1 MARCEVFMITTLVH
15 SDGQTRQVDVVN
27 PAWLAPGAS
36 ELVWVDIE
44 LPDPAARPLLE
55 DVFHIHELALEDA
68 LSDIHHPKI
77 ELYDRYLY
85 LILHGIQ
92 AGAGGTGFE
101 THDIDFFLGERFLV
115 TVHTRSSRSIAGEQ
129 HTCLRN
135 THALGDGPAGLLH
148 RITDA
153 MVDHY
158 RPAVD
163 ALETRL
169 EGLEDIVFETPRHNP
184 VREILALKQ
193 DVAALRRITIPQRD
207 ALGRL
212 ARREFDLI
220 PDAIAYRFRDVY
232 DHLVQLTDESI
243 FFQDRVTGLLDAYLS
258 AQSNRLNQVMK
269 VLTVIATIFMP
280 LTVLTGVYGMNVQIP
295 QLPGGPA
302 MQFWWVMGMVVVI
315 AGAMLVMFR
324 RKDWL

>member
-1 MARCEVFMITTLVH
+1 MHR
-15 SDGQTRQVDVVN
+15 DGQTRQVDAVD

-44 LPDPAARPLLE
+44 LPDPGAHHILQ
-55 DVFHIHELALEDA
+55 DVFQIHELALEDA
-68 LSDIHHPKI
+68 LSAIHHPKI
-77 ELYDRYLY
+77 ELYDKYLY

-101 THDIDFFLGERFLV
+101 SHDIDFFLGEKFLV
-115 TVHTRSSRSIAGEQ
+115 TVHTTTSRSIAGEQ
-129 HTCLRN
+129 KTCLRN

-158 RPAVD
+158 RPEVD
-163 ALETRL
+163 ALEERL
-169 EGLEDIVFETPRHNP
+169 EALEDRVFESPRDNP
-184 VREILALKQ
+184 VRDILALKQ

-212 ARREFDLI
+212 ARREFALI

-243 FFQDRVTGLLDAYLS
+243 FFQDRVSGLLEAYLS

-269 VLTVIATIFMP
+269 VLTVISTIFMP
-280 LTVLTGVYGMNVQIP
+280 LTVLTGMYGMNVPLP
-295 QLPGGPA
+295 QFPGGPA
-302 MQFWWVMGMVVVI
+302 MQFWWIMGIVTVIVVT
-315 AGAMLVMFR
+315 MLAAFKR
-324 RKDWL
+324 RDWM